1 MRKLNLI
8 ITDRMARLLEAIT
21 DFRNVTVTGW
31 DITQDSVYIS
41 FFDDSMRAGMPVVY
55 HRYHG
60 DFHKLL
66 HELEDYA

>member
-1 MRKLNLI
+1 MRRLNLI
-8 ITDRMARLLEAIT
+8 ITDRAAKFIECYT

-31 DITQDSVYIS
+31 DITHDSVYIS

-60 DFHKLL
+60 DFHKFL
-66 HELEDYA
+66 HDLEDFA